1 MKTPPLVFSFLLA
14 APALLFGQAAPPAA
28 RGPGPDPARIPMVLP
43 EPANPGLPTLFL
55 IGASAVRNG
64 RDDGQGLGAAG
75 QWGFGHTLP
84 DFFDLTKIN
93 VVNRAVGGL
102 SSRTYLTS
110 GHWERTLALIKPGDF
125 LLIQFGSN
133 DDGNINDPARARASL
148 PGTGDEQKEIDNV
161 LTKKHEVVHTHGWY
175 LRKFVDDARAKG
187 ATAIVCSMPPHKVW
201 DDNGRIVRAANYINW
216 TREVAQQE
224 KIGFINLNEI
234 VAARYDELGHD
245 KVMTLFPADEHDHT
259 NLEGAKLVAGYVVA
273 GLKLL
278 KPNPLAPYFSA
289 EAAAIAPADPAS
301 LKATAPASAR

>member
-1 MKTPPLVFSFLLA
+1 MKSLSLAFCSLLISSGA
-14 APALLFGQAAPPAA
+14 LFGQAAAPASGRA
-28 RGPGPDPARIPMVLP
+28 SPDPARVPMVLP
-43 EPANPGLPTLFL
+43 EPANPKLPTLFL

-64 RDDGQGLGAAG
+64 RDDGQGLGPAG

-125 LLIQFGSN
+125 LLIQFGTN
-133 DDGNINDPARARASL
+133 DNGAINDPARARATL
-148 PGTGDEQKEIDNV
+148 PGTGEEQQEIDNV

-175 LRKFVDDARAKG
+175 LRKFVEDARAKG

-201 DDNGRIVRAANYINW
+201 DDKGRIAREPNYINW
-216 TREVAQQE
+216 TRAVAQQE

-234 VAARYDELGHD
+234 VAARYDVLGHD
-245 KVMTLFPADEHDHT
+245 KVMTLFPAEEHDHT
-259 NLEGAKLVAGYVVA
+259 NLEGAQLVASYVVA

-278 KPNPLAPYFSA
+278 QPNPLAPCFSA
-289 EAAAIAPADPAS
+289 KAAGIAPADPAS
-301 LKATAPASAR
+301 LAP